1 MWVRDDDGTEVKL
14 AFSGDIGPGNRP
26 LIKDPEYIKDA
37 DYVIMESTYGD
48 RKHNTPPDFA
58 IALAK
63 VIKETLY
70 ERGGN
75 LVVPAFSVGRT
86 QEMLYFIRRIKSEH
100 LLPEFENFEVY
111 IDSPL
116 AVEATSIF
124 NKSVEECFDE
134 DARALVQQGINPI
147 DFRDLKWRSQVMSQ
161 K

>member
-26 LIKDPEYIKDA
+26 LIKDPEYIKEA

-86 QEMLYFIRRIKSEH
+86 QEMLCHLPCAGGYLQNGFVPHSRAKQRI
-100 LLPEFENFEVY
+100 
-111 IDSPL
+111 
-116 AVEATSIF
+116 
-124 NKSVEECFDE
+124 
-134 DARALVQQGINPI
+134 
-147 DFRDLKWRSQVMSQ
+147 
-161 K
+161 

>member
-1 MWVRDDDGTEVKL
+1 
-14 AFSGDIGPGNRP
+14 
-26 LIKDPEYIKDA
+26 
-37 DYVIMESTYGD
+37 MESTYGD

-111 IDSPL
+111 IDSTL
-116 AVEATSIF
+116 AVEATSNF
-124 NKSVEECFDE
+124 
-134 DARALVQQGINPI
+134 
-147 DFRDLKWRSQVMSQ
+147 
-161 K
+161 

>member
-75 LVVPAFSVGRT
+75 LVVPAFPWAEHRRC
-86 QEMLYFIRRIKSEH
+86 FILSAGSR
-100 LLPEFENFEVY
+100 V
-111 IDSPL
+111 
-116 AVEATSIF
+116 SICCR
-124 NKSVEECFDE
+124 N
-134 DARALVQQGINPI
+134 
-147 DFRDLKWRSQVMSQ
+147 LKILRYT
-161 K
+161 